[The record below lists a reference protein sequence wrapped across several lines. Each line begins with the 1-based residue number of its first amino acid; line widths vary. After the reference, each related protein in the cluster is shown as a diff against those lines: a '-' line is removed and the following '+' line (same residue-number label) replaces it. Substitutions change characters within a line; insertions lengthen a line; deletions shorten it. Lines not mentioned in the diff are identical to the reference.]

1 MDASLGHGAR
11 CPVRVGSAG
20 LASIEREGRPPWVK
34 NGGVNTGL
42 AVAIIAVIVLAI
54 GFLYWHGSTPKPAEE
69 TAGQPMPQMMS
80 NMPGSVPEGKPANA
94 PAAPATP

>member
-1 MDASLGHGAR
+1 MG
-11 CPVRVGSAG
+11 
-20 LASIEREGRPPWVK
+20 EK
-34 NGGVNTGL
+34 NGGVDTGL